1 MTVISKIDLFF
12 TNVVAWLIYK
22 IGYVLV
28 ALIGITAIISIPLTF
43 LEYSEG
49 FADLDFLETSLI
61 ALFFIMIWRFV
72 KKSRTAELSYWSTIK
87 KLFIVLT
94 LGLLFLNLI
103 EASFMYF
110 LLYDQGNLT
119 VAFVERYDDRITFF
133 DSIVLI
139 IMLYGLIPTAKPK
152 HVNAAHDKKDSQVDT
167 PKYVDNDSDLE
178 LKPNGM

>member
-28 ALIGITAIISIPLTF
+28 ALLGITAIISIPLTF

-49 FADLDFLETSLI
+49 FADLDFLETFLI

-72 KKSRTAELSYWSTIK
+72 KKSKTAGFSYWAAIK
-87 KLFIVLT
+87 KLCIVLT

-103 EASFMYF
+103 EASFMYI
-110 LLYDQGNLT
+110 LLDEQGSLT
-119 VAFVERYDDRITFF
+119 TAYFERFKDEVNFF

-152 HVNAAHDKKDSQVDT
+152 RVNTADDKKDSQVET
-167 PKYVDNDSDLE
+167 PKEVDNDSDLE
-178 LKPNGM
+178 LKPNGI